1 METIKHSNE
10 ELELKAET
18 SKTDV
23 NDPDI
28 LKLNVGGM
36 IFYTLKSTLS
46 KKIKKDNANE
56 FHETH
61 LLEEMYNDSLKENK
75 EIKFIDRDP
84 TYFNYILDY
93 LRCPNKKLILPNKK
107 MILKQLKNEAE
118 YFKLNG
124 LVEIIES
131 LDINETITEKYL
143 NNNEFL
149 SQFSLEET
157 IKLVKNINDISE
169 PWRIYLNEMFLKF
182 KTFIQK
188 HYGIIFFILFC
199 FYCLIL
205 LSLFMLVSIVYTY
218 GKTLIMEGEQIFN
231 DSNKYSTA
239 ISALNSKMQNFI
251 QDNLYVETDTVKFN
265 VRGNL
270 MEIAKSN
277 FIKKNQNNEFKESN
291 LLEKLYNE
299 SLKKNRIPFIDCN
312 PVYFNYIL
320 DYLRNP
326 EDEIILQDDVFV
338 FNQLL
343 KEAKY
348 FKLEGLYKKL
358 KNNRKHHKLTSRLTK
373 KFP

>member
-1 METIKHSNE
+1 
-10 ELELKAET
+10 
-18 SKTDV
+18 
-23 NDPDI
+23 
-28 LKLNVGGM
+28 
-36 IFYTLKSTLS
+36 
-46 KKIKKDNANE
+46 
-56 FHETH
+56 
-61 LLEEMYNDSLKENK
+61 
-75 EIKFIDRDP
+75 
-84 TYFNYILDY
+84 
-93 LRCPNKKLILPNKK
+93 
-107 MILKQLKNEAE
+107 
-118 YFKLNG
+118 
-124 LVEIIES
+124 
-131 LDINETITEKYL
+131 
-143 NNNEFL
+143 
-149 SQFSLEET
+149 
-157 IKLVKNINDISE
+157 
-169 PWRIYLNEMFLKF
+169 
-182 KTFIQK
+182 
-188 HYGIIFFILFC
+188 
-199 FYCLIL
+199 
-205 LSLFMLVSIVYTY
+205 
-218 GKTLIMEGEQIFN
+218 MEGEQIFN

-277 FIKKNQNNEFKESN
+277 FNKKNQNNEFKGSN

-326 EDEIILQDDVFV
+326 EDEIILPDDVFV